1 MTKWITILLALVG
14 LGIALYTV
22 ATNGSDKAPSPLPAT
37 PPSVNPYGDGIAAAG
52 SVEALSRNIG
62 VSAPEGAVVV
72 DVFVEVGQSVKKGEP
87 LFALDTRLLQA
98 ELRRARAAKVV
109 AESELVLLRSQ
120 PRAEEVPALTASLDA
135 AKVQEADAR
144 DMLND
149 MQDANRRSAMS
160 PSEMSRR
167 RFAVELAVAEVARA
181 QAQLNLLRAG
191 AWLPLVN
198 VASARLAAAEADIE
212 AISIRIDR
220 LTVRSPL
227 DGLVLKR
234 NVEPGQFAGG
244 VGGVSGMGGA
254 AGSGSG
260 GSGGAAAMVVGDVSR
275 LRVRA
280 RVDEEDAPLLRADA
294 KATAR
299 VRGVAP
305 EMLELKMVRIEP
317 LAQPKMDLMGS
328 TVERVDTRVVEVV
341 FDVVGT
347 PTSPVFPGQA
357 VDVFIDVAKVGV
369 R

>member
-1 MTKWITILLALVG
+1 MTKWITMLLALVG
-14 LGIALYTV
+14 LSIALYTV
-22 ATNGSDKAPSPLPAT
+22 ATNGKGKAPSPPPAT
-37 PPSVNPYGDGIAAAG
+37 PPSVNPYGSGIAAAG
-52 SVEALSRNIG
+52 SIEAFSRNIG

-72 DVFVEVGQSVKKGEP
+72 DVFVEVGQSVKKGDP

-98 ELRRARAAKVV
+98 ELRRAHAARVV
-109 AESELVLLRSQ
+109 AESELALLRSQ

-135 AKVQEADAR
+135 AKVREADAR
-144 DMLND
+144 DQLTE
-149 MQDANRRSAMS
+149 MQDANRRSAIS
-160 PSEMSRR
+160 PSEMARR
-167 RFAVELAVAEVARA
+167 RFAVDLAVAEVARA
-181 QAQLNLLRAG
+181 QAQLNLLTAG

-198 VASARLAAAEADIE
+198 VGAARLAAADADIE

-220 LTVRSPL
+220 LTVRSPI

-234 NVEPGQFAGG
+234 NVVPGQFAGG
-244 VGGVSGMGGA
+244 VGASGT
-254 AGSGSG
+254 AGTGG
-260 GSGGAAAMVVGDVSR
+260 GSGPGTGGSAAMVVGDLSR

-280 RVDEEDAPLLRADA
+280 RVDEEDAPLLRPDA

-305 EMLELKMVRIEP
+305 EMLGLKMVRIEP

-347 PTSPVFPGQA
+347 PESPVFPGQA
-357 VDVFIDVAKVGV
+357 VDVFIDVPRVGV